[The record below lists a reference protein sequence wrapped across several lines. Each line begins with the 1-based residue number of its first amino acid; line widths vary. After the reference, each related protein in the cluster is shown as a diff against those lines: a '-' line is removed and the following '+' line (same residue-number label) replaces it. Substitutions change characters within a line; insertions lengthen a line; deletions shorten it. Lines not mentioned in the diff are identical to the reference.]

1 MKIEIYDYVI
11 IINYNCD
18 YEKKIKTRTFL
29 VPYCFDSLLFHDSN
43 LIAVC
48 MDESSWLKQEKRFER
63 GKTEQRRKRNAK
75 EISRRGQKKT
85 SKNREN
91 ETAARFR
98 CSNYLC
104 SRSPDDEIE
113 PCARG

>member
-1 MKIEIYDYVI
+1 MKK
-11 IINYNCD
+11 NKNF
-18 YEKKIKTRTFL
+18 RTFL